1 MFLQM
6 FSDRIL
12 SQMQFTINGFLFTS
26 NKALSFILQLITLDS
41 LVFSEMPGPE
51 LVNSYMCVFF
61 LPVNIMISCFVLM
74 L

>member
-26 NKALSFILQLITLDS
+26 NKALSFILQLITLVS

-51 LVNSYMCVFF
+51 LVKSYM
-61 LPVNIMISCFVLM
+61 
-74 L
+74 